1 MLPTPLKKH
10 DMIITSKIAHIESP
24 ITVALFVL
32 RKESQMNYVEP
43 IRSLDDIELMSS
55 YLKDWNKRNYILFI
69 VGINTGLRIS
79 DIVELRVHDIRGWYI
94 VKRERKTKKVQKIRM
109 NVKFKKELMDYVKD
123 MKPNDYLFKS
133 RNGKNKHITTQ
144 MGYLIVKTAAEDC
157 GIENVGS
164 HSMRKTFGYHHY
176 RKHKDLALLMDQFNH
191 ASVAITKR
199 YIGLNQDRKDQTL
212 ANFSLGIL

>member
-1 MLPTPLKKH
+1 MIIH
-10 DMIITSKIAHIESP
+10 DMIIASKIAYIESP
-24 ITVALFVL
+24 VTVALFVL

-176 RKHKDLALLMDQFNH
+176 RKHKDLALLTNSIMR
-191 ASVAITKR
+191 A
-199 YIGLNQDRKDQTL
+199 
-212 ANFSLGIL
+212 

>member
-10 DMIITSKIAHIESP
+10 DMIIASKIAYIESP
-24 ITVALFVL
+24 ETVALFVL
-32 RKESQMNYVEP
+32 REESQMNYVEP

-144 MGYLIVKTAAEDC
+144 MGYLI
-157 GIENVGS
+157 
-164 HSMRKTFGYHHY
+164 YHHY